1 MGFNDEFRERT
12 KKFSLRVIKLFQ
24 ALPRTDE
31 ARIIGK
37 QLLRCSTS
45 IGANFRAA
53 TRARSSKEFYAKLCI
68 VVEEADE
75 TIYWLELL
83 SESKIFPESKLNEI
97 TQEALEITKIASTTR
112 KNFTFSK

>member
-1 MGFNDEFRERT
+1 MGFNDEFRDRT
-12 KKFSLRVIKLFQ
+12 KKFSLRIIKLFQ

-37 QLLRCSTS
+37 QLLRSSTS

-53 TRARSSKEFYAKLCI
+53 CRARSSKEFYAKLCI

-83 SESKIFPESKLNEI
+83 SESEIIPKAKLADITNEA
-97 TQEALEITKIASTTR
+97 TEITKIVSTTR